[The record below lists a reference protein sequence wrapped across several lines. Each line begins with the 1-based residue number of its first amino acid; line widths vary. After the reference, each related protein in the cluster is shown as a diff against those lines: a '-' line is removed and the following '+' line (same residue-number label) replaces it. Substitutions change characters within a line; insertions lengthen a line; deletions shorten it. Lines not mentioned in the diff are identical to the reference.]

1 MALPTVP
8 GQVGYVAF
16 AYSTANKRALAKFT
30 DKNHLETLTNS
41 QAPAEYDRKIID
53 IYTQTTL
60 QSNDFLDLINKS
72 DPYYPEKDTWQWG
85 IRKPFQYPRLLD
97 VPAATRTNTAL
108 GADKI
113 PFEIILDTNYFQIND
128 IITAH
133 LQYGDRLAIV
143 KGPEPIGMGG
153 YLYSVVLTGA
163 HLSPTDTANQNL
175 LEIGQ
180 NFEKIDS
187 NIGEFDQELSG
198 LPNMGDYI
206 QMYQGMSAGFG
217 VTHSVTKWADEKFLQ
232 KDQNGN
238 YLDLVVYDQYRLE
251 ADGTQT
257 PIGSR
262 WEPMIERLM
271 KLEMLKIRK
280 HRLLYGDGG
289 EFQTLGHR
297 GESKQITEG
306 ILSQIR
312 NYGHYMPINAGD
324 FSINMLRDL
333 FGSLFYRRVAMKDR
347 RVKLYTNEAGIRLF
361 EQANKDDL
369 FRSGI
374 TIIADNR
381 FIEGSGRNMAVNY
394 AFDTAITM
402 ETGRIEVSH
411 LMELDL
417 PQMNADYGTEKYS
430 LPVFLALDVSNA
442 TVGSMKN
449 IREVRKKG
457 APSMTW
463 GYVDGRQHH
472 LGHAASKGMSSS
484 NMFPGYQIWMEDYAD
499 VFIEDLS
506 RCVLIEQIDPRIYR
520 A

>member
-8 GQVGYVAF
+8 GQVGYVA
-16 AYSTANKRALAKFT
+16 YSYSSANKRALAKFT

-41 QAPAEYDRKIID
+41 SAPAEYDRKIID

-60 QSNDFLDLINKS
+60 ESNDFLDLINKS
-72 DPYYPEKDTWQWG
+72 EPYYAEKDTWTWK
-85 IRKPFQYPRLLD
+85 IRKPFEWPRLLD
-97 VPAATRTNTAL
+97 LPAASRNNAAL

-113 PFEIILDTNYFQIND
+113 PFDIIIDNNYFQVND
-128 IITAH
+128 IITAN
-133 LQYGDRLAIV
+133 LQFGDKLVVV
-143 KGPEPIGMGG
+143 KGPEPIGNG
-153 YLYSVVLTGA
+153 YLYSVILVGA
-163 HLSPTDTANQNL
+163 HITPDSTVNLNL
-175 LEIGQ
+175 LEPGTH
-180 NFEKIDS
+180 FEKVDNS
-187 NIGEFDQELSG
+187 VGEFDQELSG
-198 LPNMGDYI
+198 LPHMGDYI
-206 QMYQGMSAGFG
+206 TMYQGMSAGFG
-217 VTHSVTKWADEKFLQ
+217 VKHGITKWADERYIGTNSKGEYEDIVL
-232 KDQNGN
+232 
-238 YLDLVVYDQYRLE
+238 YDQYKME
-251 ADGTQT
+251 QDGR
-257 PIGSR
+257 ISHLGSR

-280 HRLLYGDGG
+280 KRLLYGDGG

-297 GESKQITEG
+297 GESKQVTEG

-312 NYGHYMPINAGD
+312 NYGNYMPINAGD

-333 FGSLFYRRVAMKDR
+333 FGALFYRRVAMKDR

-361 EQANKDDL
+361 KQANKDDL

-374 TIIADNR
+374 TIIADSR
-381 FIEGSGRNMAVNY
+381 FIEGSGQNMAVNY
-394 AFDTAITM
+394 GFDTAITM

-417 PQMNADYGTEKYS
+417 PQMNSEYGTERYS
-430 LPVFLALDVSNA
+430 APVFLAFDISNA
-442 TVGSMKN
+442 TGGTLKN

-463 GYVDGRQHH
+463 GYINGRQHH
-472 LGHAASKGMSSS
+472 LGHAASKGFDAAS
-484 NMFPGYQIWMEDYAD
+484 MFPGYEIFMEDYAD

-506 RCVLIEQIDPRIYR
+506 RCVLIEQIDPRVFR